1 MNTPSVESDE
11 DEYKITLIIE
21 NSTKE
26 YVLGKAVLSFNSL
39 RQVRN
44 VIEKIEITLN
54 KEIKF

>member
-26 YVLGKAVLSFNSL
+26 YVLGKATLSFNSL

-44 VIEKIEITLN
+44 AIEKIKITLN